1 MRSSM
6 AAAAASFMRRQAALQ
21 HRAAAGEPGTAAA
34 AMPQLSPQLQQL
46 RLIVG
51 SPITYKLGVGG
62 IAAAAASSSSGW
74 IGIHEELCQLKL
86 PKQEALELGLES
98 NSSCSR
104 DLMLQC
110 IDLLWKLQQAD
121 GQALGKDLSSA
132 ARPRNAAAD
141 QAGADAWQMLF
152 GSAKQRHQSGLL
164 QLVTPIGL
172 QHSNEERGLA
182 PAGLLFTAARRQT
195 GISQVIGDLLASLA
209 QQALAVN
216 ALGGRALHMQQQ
228 QQVVGALPSTWPNV
242 GKVLRGSS
250 GSATAAAETTAAQQ
264 QQQQQQ
270 GWNAG
275 IRQDRGGVDN
285 VAAWQLGLQPPNFG
299 IPSAPAGSSSSM
311 TPGLFV
317 LLLGPSQSGKSSML
331 QDVAATLADNS
342 CISVAAVD
350 MEGRLAGSSSVQAR

>member
-1 MRSSM
+1 
-6 AAAAASFMRRQAALQ
+6 
-21 HRAAAGEPGTAAA
+21 
-34 AMPQLSPQLQQL
+34 MPQLLPQLQQL

-74 IGIHEELCQLKL
+74 IGIHEELFQLKL

-110 IDLLWKLQQAD
+110 IDLLWKLQQSD
-121 GQALGKDLSSA
+121 GKALGKDLSSA
-132 ARPRNAAAD
+132 AGPTNAAAD
-141 QAGADAWQMLF
+141 QAGADARQMLF
-152 GSAKQRHQSGLL
+152 GSTKQRHQSGLL

-172 QHSNEERGLA
+172 QNSNEEHGCI

-195 GISQVIGDLLASLA
+195 GISQVLGDFLASLA

-216 ALGGRALHMQQQ
+216 ALGGNAHHMQQQ
-228 QQVVGALPSTWPNV
+228 QQVVGALPSTWPSLRSSY
-242 GKVLRGSS
+242 GRVLRGSS
-250 GSATAAAETTAAQQ
+250 VPAQAAAEDAAAQQ
-264 QQQQQQ
+264 QSQQEGNAAARQQR
-270 GWNAG
+270 AAL
-275 IRQDRGGVDN
+275 RD

-299 IPSAPAGSSSSM
+299 TPSAPAGSSSSSSR

-350 MEGRLAGSSSVQAR
+350 MEGRLASSSSVQAR